1 MRKIGFIFMQQGIS
15 KFIAAETEG
24 ISYSCQKFC
33 LDNFEISG
41 FIYDDPVNITV
52 KRYGET
58 EKWRVSRDLS
68 GKAAQIKKI
77 AKPIFRFFLDGSKRT
92 YKVDDVA
99 YGNRVYPIV
108 GGQIGVGCCERI
120 EKEIHS
126 KLLYN
131 SVVLSLPEKAC
142 TTNRKILFFNNLTT
156 KLNQHPVLMAR
167 NLQIKKCLFYEDKS
181 LQLGERYENLAI
193 ATIQDEMIEQEKRIV
208 ADLVTQN
215 LLSEDAYLFKDG
227 SLEYKT
233 MAEGDYK
240 DLSVIKSNYK
250 RVVGVSKSF
259 NPEKCIDEHGK
270 SNAKHIVQ
278 LPLYHRTPAYL
289 YESNLSKGAGGIV
302 KFAIWYVRIREAK
315 YTNSPFD
322 GLVKVEKIL
331 VNEQEQERGLL
342 SEEVDLISANIIN
355 ERNPVCYGKDGRWAN
370 TLYPIYLTSMYIK
383 SKYIGNQHFLN
394 LF

>member
-1 MRKIGFIFMQQGIS
+1 MQQGIS
-15 KFIAAETEG
+15 KYIAAETEG

-33 LDNFEISG
+33 LDNIEISG
-41 FIYDDPVNITV
+41 FNYDDPVNITV

-58 EKWRVSRDLS
+58 EKLRDSRDLS
-68 GKAAQIKKI
+68 AKTIQIKKF

-99 YGNRVYPIV
+99 YGSRVYPIV
-108 GGQIGVGCCERI
+108 AGQIGVGCCERI

-131 SVVLSLPEKAC
+131 SIVLSLPEKAC
-142 TTNRKILFFNNLTT
+142 TTNRKTLFFNNLTA
-156 KLNQHPVLMAR
+156 KLNQHSILQSR
-167 NLQIKKCLFYEDKS
+167 NLKIKKCLFYEDKN
-181 LQLGERYENLAI
+181 LQQGERYENLAI
-193 ATIQDEMIEQEKRIV
+193 ATIQDEMIEQEKKIV
-208 ADLVTQN
+208 ADLVMQN

-233 MAEGDYK
+233 MAEGNYR
-240 DLSVIKSNYK
+240 DLSLIKSNYK

-270 SNAKHIVQ
+270 SNAKYIVQ
-278 LPLYHRTPAYL
+278 LPLFHRTPAYL
-289 YESNLSKGAGGIV
+289 YESNLSKGIEGIV
-302 KFAIWYVRIREAK
+302 KFAIWYIRIREAK

-331 VNEQEQERGLL
+331 VNEREQEKGLL

-370 TLYPIYLTSMYIK
+370 TLYPIYLTSRYIE
-383 SKYIGNQHFLN
+383 SKYIGSQHFLN